1 MRYMRI
7 QLILEAHTPA
17 LEAVP
22 TEEHSTGEGM
32 RGDRRCEFKRMDEE
46 KRLAVATFDF
56 DYNI

>member
-1 MRYMRI
+1 MRI
-7 QLILEAHTPA
+7 QTILEVLTPT

-32 RGDRRCEFKRMDEE
+32 RGDRKCEFKRMDEE

-56 DYNI
+56 DHNI

>member
-1 MRYMRI
+1 MRI
-7 QLILEAHTPA
+7 QTILEAYTPA

-22 TEEHSTGEGM
+22 TEEHSTVEGM
-32 RGDRRCEFKRMDEE
+32 RGDRKCEFKRMDEE